1 MADGADYIS
10 RTHEDLSRGTLTE
23 FCGWEATPIVDDA
36 TRGSVPNP
44 YGAGSAPISYG
55 TGSAPISY
63 GTGSAPISYGAGSAP
78 ISYGAGLPPI
88 SYGAGSPSISHSA
101 GSPPISYS
109 AGASRA
115 DAGSGTHHISLA
127 RRLCVSEARSPSFL
141 SLRLAIY
148 LA

>member
-10 RTHEDLSRGTLTE
+10 RTHKDLSRGTLTE

-55 TGSAPISY
+55 
-63 GTGSAPISYGAGSAP
+63 AGSAP

-88 SYGAGSPSISHSA
+88 SCGAGSPSISHSA